1 MPDTFIDFKKQRF
14 RWAYGAMQILREHSG
29 SMLRKDGGLTGG
41 QRYHFLAGW
50 LPWLADGFNLLFTGG
65 AIAWSVA
72 MIVSSSDASTAL
84 DPPLLTFS
92 VLPLTLF
99 AFKLMKLIHCM
110 SHASVPICVKPLPPQ
125 SLAWRCRIPLAWP
138 YSKGW

>member
-1 MPDTFIDFKKQRF
+1 
-14 RWAYGAMQILREHSG
+14 MQILREHSG
-29 SMLRKDGGLTGG
+29 SMLRKDGGLSGG

-65 AIAWSVA
+65 AIAWSIA

-99 AFKLMKLIHCM
+99 AFKLMKLIHLYVTRVGANLRQTIAAAVAGLAL
-110 SHASVPICVKPLPPQ
+110 SHTIG
-125 SLAWRCRIPLAWP
+125 LAA
-138 YSKGW
+138 KAGDAQ